1 MEETLALLR
10 RRLAALEPAGAR
22 QEQLAFGLGLALV
35 DDALAGGLVRGGL
48 HEILPAAEA
57 DAAAAAGFGAGL
69 ALRSMEAVRDLVWVR
84 QTNAEREV
92 GRLYMPGL
100 AAFGL
105 DPARL
110 ILVGVRDI
118 VGVLRAGVEAAR
130 CRGLG
135 AVMLEPW
142 GSHPMLDLTATRR
155 LALAAE
161 RSGVTVILMRPGARE
176 EASAA
181 QTRWRVA
188 SGPSVPLAA
197 NAPGRPVFDVTLL
210 RNRAG
215 PAGMGW
221 RLEWD
226 HEHHHFRQAAPLSGA
241 VVSVPAR
248 RPAAAGLPL
257 ARTG

>member
-1 MEETLALLR
+1 MEETLSFLR

-22 QEQLAFGLGLALV
+22 REQTAFGLGLAQI

-48 HEILPAAEA
+48 HEILPVAEA
-57 DAAAAAGFGAGL
+57 DATAAAGFGAGL
-69 ALRSMEAVRDLVWVR
+69 ALRSMATARDLVWVR
-84 QTNAEREV
+84 QKNAERET
-92 GRLYMPGL
+92 GGLYTPGL
-100 AAFGL
+100 SAFGL
-105 DPARL
+105 DPDRL
-110 ILVGVRDI
+110 IMVGVHDI

-130 CRGLG
+130 CPGLG
-135 AVMLEPW
+135 AVILEPW
-142 GSHPMLDLTATRR
+142 GSHRTLDLTATRR

-161 RSGVTVILMRPGARE
+161 KSGVTVILMRPGARE
-176 EASAA
+176 EVSAA

-215 PAGMGW
+215 PAGMEW

-226 HEHHHFRQAAPLSGA
+226 HEHHHFRQTAPLSGP
-241 VVSVPAR
+241 VVSVPGR
-248 RPAAAGLPL
+248 RPAAARFPL